1 MAEEKRDFY
10 EVLGVDKSATQDEI
24 KKAYIKLAKKHHPDM
39 NPDDENA
46 EHKFK
51 EVNEAYSILSDPDKR
66 QKYDTFGMAG
76 VDPSAGGGYG
86 EGGGFGGFDFSD
98 ILNDF
103 FGGGSYSYSSSSS
116 RRASMPIDGDDIYV
130 RQTIT
135 FEEAAFGVTKNIS
148 YNRIIKCPECGA
160 TGAAKGTKPEE
171 CPACGGSG
179 QVRTTQRTIL
189 GSMSTVKTCD
199 SCRGTG
205 KVIKNPC
212 PNCSGKGYIKI
223 NNKVDANIP
232 AGIDDGQKYVM
243 RGYGNDGRNGGSTGD
258 LVIEISVKEHNIFR
272 RNGSDLYC
280 EIPITFTEAAL
291 GAQIKVP
298 TLEGTELYTIPEG
311 TQTGTQ
317 FVLKNMGIQ
326 VVNSN
331 RRGDLY
337 FRVTVEVPKNL
348 SSAQK
353 ELLCKFAESCDDR
366 NNAKSKAFFDK
377 LFRRGKD

>member
-1 MAEEKRDFY
+1 
-10 EVLGVDKSATQDEI
+10 
-24 KKAYIKLAKKHHPDM
+24 
-39 NPDDENA
+39 
-46 EHKFK
+46 
-51 EVNEAYSILSDPDKR
+51 
-66 QKYDTFGMAG
+66 
-76 VDPSAGGGYG
+76 
-86 EGGGFGGFDFSD
+86 
-98 ILNDF
+98 
-103 FGGGSYSYSSSSS
+103 
-116 RRASMPIDGDDIYV
+116 MPIDGDDIFV

-148 YNRIIKCPECGA
+148 YSRIIKCPECGA
-160 TGAAKGTKPEE
+160 TGAAKGKKPEE
-171 CPACGGSG
+171 CPPCSGSG
-179 QVRTTQRTIL
+179 QVRTPQRTIL
-189 GSMSTVKTCD
+189 GSMSTVKPCD
-199 SCRGTG
+199 NCRGTG

-298 TLEGTELYTIPEG
+298 TLEGSEIYTIPEG

-326 VVNSN
+326 AGNSN

-353 ELLCKFAESCDDR
+353 ELLCKFAESCDDK